1 MFRLTACGLL
11 RSSGSVGAAPG
22 SVICRALMRA
32 AATAPPS
39 GSRGTPNHSHTH
51 SQQEKISTS
60 GDVCGFS
67 ALGIRRPLLEGL
79 AAQGLEEPTLVQSSV
94 IPRLLSGENL
104 VLSAS
109 TGTGKTLAYTLPVIH
124 SLLEQEERGYK
135 RQHQRPRCLVLVPTR
150 ELATQVLDEVKRL
163 SHFAKV
169 SSCGIL
175 GGEAYNIQKKALSG
189 KVDVVVASP
198 GRLVQHEKL
207 KNLNL
212 GEISHVV
219 IDEVDTMLTQG
230 FGADIRY
237 FEFSRMLNLLRIF
250 SIMFTKWF
258 VHICLGMYC
267 RRFSKRS

>member
-1 MFRLTACGLL
+1 
-11 RSSGSVGAAPG
+11 
-22 SVICRALMRA
+22 
-32 AATAPPS
+32 
-39 GSRGTPNHSHTH
+39 
-51 SQQEKISTS
+51 
-60 GDVCGFS
+60 
-67 ALGIRRPLLEGL
+67 
-79 AAQGLEEPTLVQSSV
+79 
-94 IPRLLSGENL
+94 
-104 VLSAS
+104 
-109 TGTGKTLAYTLPVIH
+109 
-124 SLLEQEERGYK
+124 
-135 RQHQRPRCLVLVPTR
+135 
-150 ELATQVLDEVKRL
+150 
-163 SHFAKV
+163 V

-237 FEFSRMLNLLRIF
+237 FEFSQMFNLLRIF
-250 SIMFTKWF
+250 SIIFTKWF